1 MKAATYQRY
10 GPPDVVN
17 ITEMEKPTPKDNE
30 VLIRVHASTVTS
42 GDWRARSLEMPAGF
56 GFLGRLVFGLSKP
69 RQPILGTEL
78 AGVIE
83 AVGKDVSKFK
93 TGDEVFAFPGAKM
106 GSHVEYKTMPEN
118 GPIALKPANLTFEE
132 AAALSFGGSTAV
144 EIFKKGKIKPGDR
157 VLVVGASGGVGT
169 AAVQIAKHFGAHVT
183 GVTSTA
189 NLELARS
196 IGANVVI
203 DYTKED
209 FTKNGETWDIIVD
222 TVGTAP
228 FSRSEG
234 SLKEGGRLLVVLG
247 GLGDLLRAPLAAMRG
262 SKRVIAGPVGEP
274 PENLR
279 LLAELA
285 AAGEFT
291 PVIDR
296 RYPFAEIVDAHRH
309 VDTGRKRGNVV
320 IVMQS
325 SERRAE

>member
-1 MKAATYQRY
+1 MRAATYQRY
-10 GPPDVVN
+10 GPPDVVQ
-17 ITEMEKPTPKDNE
+17 ISEIAKPVPKNNE
-30 VLIRVHASTVTS
+30 VLIRVYASTVTS
-42 GDWRARSLEMPAGF
+42 ADWRVRSLNMPAGF
-56 GFLGRLVFGLSKP
+56 GFLGRLVLGLSKP
-69 RQPILGTEL
+69 RQPILGTEI

-83 AVGKDVSKFK
+83 AVGKDVTKFK
-93 TGDEVFAFPGAKM
+93 TGDEVFAFPGARM

-132 AAALSFGGSTAV
+132 AAALSFGGSTAL
-144 EIFKKGKIKPGDR
+144 EFFKKGKIKSGDR
-157 VLVVGASGGVGT
+157 VLVNGASGGVGT

-196 IGANVVI
+196 IGANAVI

-247 GLGDLLRAPLAAMRG
+247 GLSDLLRAPLAAMKG
-262 SKRVIAGPVGEP
+262 SRRVIAGPVAEP

-279 LLAELA
+279 LLADLA
-285 AAGEFT
+285 AAGQFR
-291 PVIDR
+291 PVIDQSF
-296 RYPFAEIVDAHRH
+296 PFDRIVEAHRL
-309 VDTGRKRGNVV
+309 VDSGRKRGNVV
-320 IVMQS
+320 VVM
-325 SERRAE
+325 RPAA